1 MDTRSDSRWSGLCLR
16 EDQAAAAVVSS
27 VQQITC
33 RISSGSTVGSVNSS
47 WELANRRSMELD
59 K

>member
-16 EDQAAAAVVSS
+16 EDQAAAVVSS

-33 RISSGSTVGSVNSS
+33 RISSGSTVGAVNSS

-59 K
+59 R